1 MLERLAGEI
10 PRFFNGYTVVF
21 LLQAMGTTL
30 LMTLIGCILGF
41 LLGFG
46 IALLRQMPGL
56 VWVPLRLLA
65 VAYVEFFR
73 RIPFLVILYLVLFF
87 IQAFTPDASLFA
99 IAVVGICLL
108 SIACTAEII
117 RTGLES
123 VPRQQIEAGVVMNF
137 SRWQLYRHVI
147 VPQAWPVILPPA
159 FAYMVGFIKDTAL
172 VSQIGVVELT
182 FAGKVLNNRGY
193 SALLVFGTVLLL
205 YFALSYPLTRLGQWL
220 EARLASSRDTPAGE
234 RLR

>member
-1 MLERLAGEI
+1 
-10 PRFFNGYTVVF
+10 
-21 LLQAMGTTL
+21 
-30 LMTLIGCILGF
+30 MTLIGCVLGF
-41 LLGFG
+41 VLGFG
-46 IALLRQMPGL
+46 ITVLRQTPGML
-56 VWVPLRLLA
+56 WMPLRLAA
-65 VAYVEFFR
+65 VVYVEFFR

-87 IQAFTPDASLFA
+87 IQAFTPNASLFA

-108 SIACTAEII
+108 SIAYTAEII

-123 VPRQQIEAGVVMNF
+123 VQRQQIEAASVMNF

-159 FAYMVGFIKDTAL
+159 FAFMVGFIKDTAL

-182 FAGKVLNNRGY
+182 FAGKVLNNRGF
-193 SALLVFGTVLLL
+193 SALLVFGTILLL
-205 YFALSYPLTRLGQWL
+205 YFALSYPLTRLGQRL
-220 EARLASSRDTPAGE
+220 EARFASSRATPAGE